1 MKSIIAKKVGMTQ
14 LFDENSIS
22 MGVTVLDVSGCRVVQ
37 IKSNEKDGYSAAQ
50 LTIGS
55 AKNVAKPLA
64 EHYKKYNVEPGEGLF
79 EVPFDE
85 ESPLE
90 SGKEIKINDFFEVGQ
105 KVDIT
110 GFSKGKGYS
119 GVMKRHNFQD
129 KKQAMVFIK
138 FTELEGQLVM
148 PLIQAMYLKEQKCQE
163 EWVIRKEL
171 FNQ

>member
-90 SGKEIKINDFFEVGQ
+90 SGKEIKINE
-105 KVDIT
+105 
-110 GFSKGKGYS
+110 YLL
-119 GVMKRHNFQD
+119 
-129 KKQAMVFIK
+129 K
-138 FTELEGQLVM
+138 FMLISELKIFKD
-148 PLIQAMYLKEQKCQE
+148 LI
-163 EWVIRKEL
+163 
-171 FNQ
+171 

>member
-1 MKSIIAKKVGMTQ
+1 MTQFYIWIVSTIIVTIMSGIFIVKYLKKVENADLTIVVIEPKSLDFPGFLKD

-90 SGKEIKINDFFEVGQ
+90 SGKHNRIF
-105 KVDIT
+105 
-110 GFSKGKGYS
+110 
-119 GVMKRHNFQD
+119 KR
-129 KKQAMVFIK
+129 KRLLRCYEK
-138 FTELEGQLVM
+138 T
-148 PLIQAMYLKEQKCQE
+148 
-163 EWVIRKEL
+163 
-171 FNQ
+171 